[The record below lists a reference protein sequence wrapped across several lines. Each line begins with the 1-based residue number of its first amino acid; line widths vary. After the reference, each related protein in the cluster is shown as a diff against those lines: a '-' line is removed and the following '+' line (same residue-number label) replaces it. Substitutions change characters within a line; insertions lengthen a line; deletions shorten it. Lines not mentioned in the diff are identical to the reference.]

1 MGTPCSGWQRRQ
13 YRQACCMHAESF
25 CVFSEGFIFKER
37 VWRPTRIKRSKNKW
51 VKVKIRPNAYLT
63 KILGTG
69 PQTFVKANTDFI
81 VHFEPAGE

>member
-1 MGTPCSGWQRRQ
+1 MAETQGLEEDQIDFAIRVIDSEIDIHVTRQR
-13 YRQACCMHAESF
+13 SPDL
-25 CVFSEGFIFKER
+25 V
-37 VWRPTRIKRSKNKW
+37 RSPNT
-51 VKVKIRPNAYLT
+51 IAILANAYLT